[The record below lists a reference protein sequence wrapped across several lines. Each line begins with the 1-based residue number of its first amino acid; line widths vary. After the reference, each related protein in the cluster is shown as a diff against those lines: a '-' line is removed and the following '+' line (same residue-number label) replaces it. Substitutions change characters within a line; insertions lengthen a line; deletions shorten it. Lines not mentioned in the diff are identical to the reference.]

1 MDARLRNQFNA
12 VYGELEK
19 EINRIKGEMAKPKN
33 AHLYQGLED
42 RLAELKQL
50 RAQLNT
56 IERSHEDHNSRRIPF
71 SPALIVKVLGILS
84 RIISILG
91 LAPPPAAP
99 PPAAPPPAAPAAP
112 PRAPPR
118 APPGGPPPPPP
129 PPSSEEKEACPICLE
144 DLDDG
149 SPIHIG
155 PCTHKMHNRC
165 YARLP
170 PAWTHGP
177 KTGQK
182 ACPVCRYNAVVPGA
196 LVEPLRSQ
204 QGYGKP
210 KKCRHCGLPKY

>member
-1 MDARLRNQFNA
+1 MDPRLRNQFEV

-19 EINRIKGEMAKPKN
+19 EIKRIGQEMGKPKN
-33 AHLYQGLED
+33 AHLYSELQAKLT
-42 RLAELKQL
+42 ELKEL
-50 RAQLNT
+50 RVKLNT
-56 IERSHEDHNSRRIPF
+56 IERGHKDHISRRIPF
-71 SPALIVKVLGILS
+71 SPALIEKVLGLLS
-84 RIISILG
+84 RIGSILG
-91 LAPPPAAP
+91 FAPPPRAP
-99 PPAAPPPAAPAAP
+99 PTAP
-112 PRAPPR
+112 PRAPPG

-129 PPSSEEKEACPICLE
+129 PPSSEEKEEEKEACPICLE

-210 KKCRHCGLPKY
+210 KKCHKCGLPKY